1 MEASK
6 AIDPSTSSL
15 LAKRSAPATSRDETA
30 SAAPLSF
37 WPAAADARRPRSDAR
52 RSSLCMS
59 TSASPARAAVG
70 RGPFSPSNHHNI
82 AGAAGA
88 DAETRLVKKQRPC
101 TADDDG
107 GDDVAMIDAPSEA
120 EQRPPLKLRAFLA
133 RLVSGKWRDAFLGL
147 TVELQLT
154 PGCEPLQ
161 HVWYVSVLMLGADGK
176 VYDLVTRCAIE
187 PPARP
192 CGAHAC
198 AWCVGCELVIAHGGA
213 QPGLWCAD
221 PSTCTQPER
230 RGERELR
237 FLLPTHEQVTL
248 GFYSQVARDDFES
261 RFFGGGS

>member
-1 MEASK
+1 M
-6 AIDPSTSSL
+6 
-15 LAKRSAPATSRDETA
+15 
-30 SAAPLSF
+30 
-37 WPAAADARRPRSDAR
+37 
-52 RSSLCMS
+52 
-59 TSASPARAAVG
+59 AAVIKD
-70 RGPFSPSNHHNI
+70 RKLQRRFTCEQMEEAFSVFDENDDNKI
-82 AGAAGA
+82 
-88 DAETRLVKKQRPC
+88 DEREFKVFFTRLV
-101 TADDDG
+101 T
-107 GDDVAMIDAPSEA
+107 
-120 EQRPPLKLRAFLA
+120 
-133 RLVSGKWRDAFLGL
+133 GKWRDAFLGL
-147 TVELQLT
+147 SVELQLT